1 MDDLAGN
8 LHFEKIEPPKDLF
21 LEKNKR
27 RKRSKSADDEV
38 AIESSSPS
46 VKKLKIHKTE
56 SAIRQED
63 ICILSRKQQNKQFSE
78 FCSEYVFQDSGDAPG
93 ISYKK
98 FAKCNLPEIS
108 ETTTVL
114 SQFLID
120 FFSNWNQDR
129 TELTQKGSPLLLL
142 ISSSAVRALEMARDA
157 RQALGEDST
166 IAKLFAKHMKINK
179 QQEFLTAHVCHIATG
194 TPERLLQLI
203 NKFDYLSTSLK
214 LVVLDWQ
221 RKDAKQRTLIEIPE
235 NKKPLATL
243 LREFIIPFLFSCHTK
258 MFLL

>member
-8 LHFEKIEPPKDLF
+8 IHFEKIEPPKEF
-21 LEKNKR
+21 VPEKVKR
-27 RKRSKSADDEV
+27 GKRSKTADKEV
-38 AIESSSPS
+38 PIESSSPAL
-46 VKKLKIHKTE
+46 KKVKIHKTE
-56 SAIRQED
+56 STIQED
-63 ICILSRKQQNKQFSE
+63 VCIMSRKQQSKQFSE
-78 FCSEYVFQDSGDAPG
+78 FCSEYVFQDLEDDPG

-114 SQFLID
+114 SQFLAN

-157 RQALGEDST
+157 RQALGEDCT
-166 IAKLFAKHMKINK
+166 VAKLFAKHMKIDK
-179 QQEFLTAHVCHIATG
+179 QHDFLSTHVCHIATG

-214 LVVLDWQ
+214 LVILDWQ
-221 RKDAKQRTLIEIPE
+221 RKDAKQRTLIEISE

-243 LREFIIPFLFSCHTK
+243 LREFIIPFLLSCQTK
-258 MFLL
+258 IVLL